1 MQTTADKTQTSEDE
15 YSHSAIS
22 ERLIS
27 LVDNKKS
34 ASVEDS
40 VYRLVKREFESI
52 KFARDSFVA
61 WREIAET
68 CGFPGK
74 ESQMRNAFRL
84 EQLRRE
90 KKEKVKAV
98 VPDKKGKGVL
108 PDVKPGIRPDPAV
121 RVGLPRPIGRGR
133 LDLGEDTPPG
143 EI

>member
-1 MQTTADKTQTSEDE
+1 MQTTADKTQTTADKTQTSEDE
-15 YSHSAIS
+15 YSHSAIA

-90 KKEKVKAV
+90 KK
-98 VPDKKGKGVL
+98 GGI
-108 PDVKPGIRPDPAV
+108 KPAA
-121 RVGLPRPIGRGR
+121 
-133 LDLGEDTPPG
+133 TQAQK
-143 EI
+143 